1 MSTCGDKIENVISG
15 SAWYWYKK
23 SERGE
28 QKSKWWIIKDNLIF
42 SELRRKTVAELQ
54 KEVDQAKIELTNAQ
68 SVLNEA
74 QKKVDEAP
82 TEVENANL
90 ELTKAQSVL
99 NEAQKKVDE
108 ANSELTEITT
118 TVLYSDFN
126 KNDKNWKTT
135 KKNKWKNNPF
145 TKYIVKIQINMGV
158 LIFLC
163 ILLLFLFIK
172 FKYGV
177 VRYIRIGLGF
187 VIFIQILKVN
197 NLMRGRGKLKTKNT
211 EGLVT
216 DPPQD
221 SLLATIKNHLDD
233 TKYNDFVDKLKSF
246 PNKGFN
252 KLFFYSLTENEW
264 TEDKSIKIKNVIR
277 NKYRTR
283 KGIIWFL
290 SLGIIIVPTSIFSKN
305 WHLVGLYL
313 ITLLIMIIIY
323 VSFSINGELPE
334 ELKKDEDDLT
344 DNLITLCKK

>member
-42 SELRRKTVAELQ
+42 SELRRKTEDEVKEELKTANSELTTANSKLTDVALENANE
-54 KEVDQAKIELTNAQ
+54 EVDKAQ
-68 SVLNEA
+68 E
-74 QKKVDEAP
+74 
-82 TEVENANL
+82 EVENANK
-90 ELTKAQSVL
+90 EVDKA
-99 NEAQKKVDE
+99 E
-108 ANSELTEITT
+108 SELAEIKT
-118 TVLYSDFN
+118 TVLYSDFD

-264 TEDKSIKIKNVIR
+264 SEDESIKIKNVIR

-283 KGIIWFL
+283 MGIISFL
-290 SLGIIIVPTSIFSKN
+290 ILGIIIVPTSIFSKN

-344 DNLITLCKK
+344 DNLITLCKN

>member
-54 KEVDQAKIELTNAQ
+54 KEVDQAKIELTN
-68 SVLNEA
+68 
-74 QKKVDEAP
+74 
-82 TEVENANL
+82 
-90 ELTKAQSVL
+90 AQSVL